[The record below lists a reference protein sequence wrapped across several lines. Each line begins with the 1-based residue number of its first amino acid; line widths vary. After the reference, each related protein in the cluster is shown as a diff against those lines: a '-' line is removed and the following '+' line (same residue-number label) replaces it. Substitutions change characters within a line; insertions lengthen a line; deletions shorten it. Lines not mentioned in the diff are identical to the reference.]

1 MISSQYNGNGYL
13 IFVNDKEIRLNQD
26 EINEFQSYDFIN
38 NKYDE
43 FTYSE
48 LQVKLE
54 DSEIDHTD
62 TINMANRDFED
73 LQLKIDRLT
82 DKYEDSDIFEELT
95 ELGEYCNMLS
105 ERYEA

>member
-1 MISSQYNGNGYL
+1 MISSQYNGNNYTV
-13 IFVNDKEIRLNQD
+13 IVNGLELQLTQD
-26 EINEFQSYDFIN
+26 EIDEIQSYDFIN

-48 LQVKLE
+48 LQEKLE

>member
-73 LQLKIDRLT
+73 LQLKINRLT

>member
-1 MISSQYNGNGYL
+1 MISSQYEGNGYL

-105 ERYEA
+105 KRYKA

>member
-1 MISSQYNGNGYL
+1 MISSQYEGNGYL

-26 EINEFQSYDFIN
+26 EINEFQSYDFVN

-43 FTYSE
+43 FTNSE
-48 LQVKLE
+48 LQEKLE
-54 DSEIDHTD
+54 DSEFDHND
-62 TINMANRDFED
+62 TIDMANKDFKD

-82 DKYEDSDIFEELT
+82 DEYEDSDIFEELT

>member
-1 MISSQYNGNGYL
+1 MISSQYNGNNYTV
-13 IFVNDKEIRLNQD
+13 IVNGLELQLTQD
-26 EINEFQSYDFIN
+26 EIDEIQSYDFIN

-48 LQVKLE
+48 LQEKLE
-54 DSEIDHTD
+54 DSEMNHTD
-62 TINMANRDFED
+62 AIHMAHRDFED

-82 DKYEDSDIFEELT
+82 DEYEDSDIFEELT

-105 ERYEA
+105 KRYKA

>member
-1 MISSQYNGNGYL
+1 MISSQYNGNNYTV
-13 IFVNDKEIRLNQD
+13 IVNGLELQLTQD
-26 EINEFQSYDFIN
+26 EIDEIQSYDFIN

-48 LQVKLE
+48 LQEKLE
-54 DSEIDHTD
+54 DSEMNHTD

>member
-48 LQVKLE
+48 LQEKLE

>member
-26 EINEFQSYDFIN
+26 EINEFQSYDFVN

>member
-26 EINEFQSYDFIN
+26 EINELQSYDFIN

-48 LQVKLE
+48 LQEKLE
-54 DSEIDHTD
+54 DSEMNHTD
-62 TINMANRDFED
+62 AMHMANRDFED

>member
-26 EINEFQSYDFIN
+26 EINELQSYDFIN

-48 LQVKLE
+48 LQEKLE

-105 ERYEA
+105 ERYLA

>member
-26 EINEFQSYDFIN
+26 EINELQSYDFIN

-105 ERYEA
+105 KRYKA

>member
-105 ERYEA
+105 KRYKA

>member
-26 EINEFQSYDFIN
+26 EIDEIQSYDFIN

-48 LQVKLE
+48 LQEKLE

-105 ERYEA
+105 KRYKA

>member
-48 LQVKLE
+48 LQEKLE

-105 ERYEA
+105 KRYKA

>member
-1 MISSQYNGNGYL
+1 MISSQYEGNGYL

-26 EINEFQSYDFIN
+26 EINEFQSYDFVN

-43 FTYSE
+43 FTNSE
-48 LQVKLE
+48 LQEKLG

-73 LQLKIDRLT
+73 LQLKINRLT

-95 ELGEYCNMLS
+95 ELGVYCNMLS